1 MTNLLLDIISVIGCR
16 AWVTGG
22 DGWADSFLRMLA
34 AVTTMWTA
42 FPTFVDFGS
51 RATVVL
57 PRYSE
62 LVRRG
67 GTWYRGNSGD
77 AWLL

>member
-1 MTNLLLDIISVIGCR
+1 
-16 AWVTGG
+16 
-22 DGWADSFLRMLA
+22 MLA